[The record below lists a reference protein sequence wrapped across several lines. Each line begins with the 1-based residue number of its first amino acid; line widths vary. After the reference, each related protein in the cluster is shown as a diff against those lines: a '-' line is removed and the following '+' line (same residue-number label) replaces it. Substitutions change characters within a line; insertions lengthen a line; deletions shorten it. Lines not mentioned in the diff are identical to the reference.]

1 MNRRNAMV
9 TFAPV
14 NAMIAQN
21 VMKVRKNN
29 VHSTYFVRIYNTYL
43 FHWCVFWKV
52 VKETMNVFLDL
63 PDGFYAIKNHELYM
77 IDPPIAKWE
86 RAKHI
91 KIPAFTFQCE
101 QKSES
106 ITDEIQHVSYDDA
119 QLGREK

>member
-9 TFAPV
+9 TFALANV
-14 NAMIAQN
+14 MIAQN
-21 VMKVRKNN
+21 AMKVRKNN

-91 KIPAFTFQCE
+91 KIPEFTFQCLH
-101 QKSES
+101 QTES
-106 ITDEIQHVSYDDA
+106 ITDEIQHVGYDDA